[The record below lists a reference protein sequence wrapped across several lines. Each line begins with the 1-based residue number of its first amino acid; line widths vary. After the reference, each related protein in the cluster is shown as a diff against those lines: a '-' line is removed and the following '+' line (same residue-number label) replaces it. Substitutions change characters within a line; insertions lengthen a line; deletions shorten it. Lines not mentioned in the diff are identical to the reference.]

1 MLVINRSFMKRIK
14 NTRDIVGGQT
24 ITGSI
29 INGIVNL
36 VTTIYKIGRGLGGGI
51 RRIGSGKVCPL

>member
-1 MLVINRSFMKRIK
+1 MRRIK
-14 NTRDIVGGQT
+14 NTKDIVGGQT

-29 INGIVNL
+29 INGVVNL
-36 VTTIYKIGRGLGGGI
+36 FTTIYKIGRGLGGGI

>member
-1 MLVINRSFMKRIK
+1 MKRIYNTK
-14 NTRDIVGGQT
+14 NIIGGTT

-29 INGIVNL
+29 INGVVNL
-36 VTTIYKIGRGLGGGI
+36 FMTIYKIGRGLGGGI